1 MPFDD
6 SIGNITLKPK
16 SCSST
21 NKFQKNEMK
30 NYISINNEDSKQIIK
45 KTCCSSLHQMDSM
58 IKNMHKS
65 WSLID

>member
-1 MPFDD
+1 MTVFE
-6 SIGNITLKPK
+6 NITLKPK

-21 NKFQKNEMK
+21 NKFQKNERE
-30 NYISINNEDSKQIIK
+30 NYIAINNKDSKQIIK
-45 KTCCSSLHQMDSM
+45 SCYSSLHQIDYM

>member
-1 MPFDD
+1 MLFDD

-21 NKFQKNEMK
+21 NKFQKNERE
-30 NYISINNEDSKQIIK
+30 NYIAINNEDSKQIIK
-45 KTCCSSLHQMDSM
+45 MCCSSLHQMDSM

-65 WSLID
+65 WSLIG